1 MKYLKKSYV
10 LILVVTI
17 AAVALRL
24 PRLQQRPMH
33 GDEAAQAVKFGSLLE
48 ENFYRYDP
56 CEHHGPTLY
65 YLTVIPARLSSAEKF
80 TDVTEF
86 TLRIVPVFFG
96 ILLVVLLLLLLADGL
111 GPTAAVCAAV
121 LTAISPA
128 MLFYSRYYIQEM
140 LLVSFTFGAIVFG
153 YRYTR
158 NKNIGWALLTGI
170 ALGLMH
176 ATKETCII
184 ALGAMLLA
192 LLLTLLMH
200 HRQAGSISKTIKAIN
215 PWHCILAV
223 AAAVIVSALFYSSF
237 FTNPAGIPD
246 SLRAYSAY
254 FSRAGQDGLHTHPW
268 YYYLKMLIYFRVA
281 SGPVW
286 SEALIVILA
295 IVGFIIAMTKKGI
308 AGANSHLLRFI
319 AFYTLIMTIVYSA
332 IPYKTPW
339 CMLGPLHGMILLA
352 AVGAVA
358 IIKLA
363 PNILPRVIITLLLV
377 LAGAHL
383 TWQAYLAGVSGA
395 FADGSLR
402 IYQVLASRHLSKGA
416 SALPPT
422 RADLYA

>member
-1 MKYLKKSYV
+1 
-10 LILVVTI
+10 
-17 AAVALRL
+17 
-24 PRLQQRPMH
+24 
-33 GDEAAQAVKFGSLLE
+33 
-48 ENFYRYDP
+48 
-56 CEHHGPTLY
+56 
-65 YLTVIPARLSSAEKF
+65 
-80 TDVTEF
+80 
-86 TLRIVPVFFG
+86 
-96 ILLVVLLLLLLADGL
+96 
-111 GPTAAVCAAV
+111 VCAAV

-128 MLFYSRYYIQEM
+128 MVFYSRYYIQEM
-140 LLVSFTFGAIVFG
+140 LLVSFTLGAIVFG
-153 YRYTR
+153 YRYAR

-254 FSRAGQDGLHTHPW
+254 FSRAGQGGLHTHPW

-319 AFYTLIMTIVYSA
+319 AFYTLIMTVVYSA

-339 CMLGPLHGMILLA
+339 CMLGPLHGMILLT

-358 IIKLA
+358 VIKLT

-383 TWQAYLAGVSGA
+383 TWQAY
-395 FADGSLR
+395 
-402 IYQVLASRHLSKGA
+402 
-416 SALPPT
+416 
-422 RADLYA
+422 